1 MERLNERIRTARDAL
16 AALGEVLVL
25 ERSAIT
31 CDAAMLRF
39 KYAFR
44 TGWKAA
50 QRFLRQVQGVEE
62 GSPKSVIRASFRVAL
77 LDENQARLAME
88 MATDSSLAI
97 HAYDEQLA
105 DKIYSRLLGYTELI
119 ESWLTAME
127 KRLSQ

>member
-1 MERLNERIRTARDAL
+1 VEGI
-16 AALGEVLVL
+16 
-25 ERSAIT
+25 
-31 CDAAMLRF
+31 
-39 KYAFR
+39 
-44 TGWKAA
+44 
-50 QRFLRQVQGVEE
+50 EE
-62 GSPKSVIRASFRVAL
+62 GSPKSVVRASFRIRL

-119 ESWLTAME
+119 ESWLTAMV